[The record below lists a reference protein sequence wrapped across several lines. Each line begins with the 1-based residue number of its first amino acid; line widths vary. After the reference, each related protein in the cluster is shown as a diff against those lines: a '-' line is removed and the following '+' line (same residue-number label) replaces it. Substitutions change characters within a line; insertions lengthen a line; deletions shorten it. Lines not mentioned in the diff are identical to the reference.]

1 MSALSFNQ
9 VSLNPVSQ
17 PDNQIWITAVDL
29 ANALGYKKADAVTQ
43 IFKRNEE
50 EFSSSMS
57 LTLKMSV
64 NGINN
69 SLRQKTVRIFS
80 LRGCHLVAMFAKTAV
95 AKQFRKWVLDLIDN
109 ELKTPI
115 QSSKL
120 SESQKQQ
127 IKEAVNKRHHRTQE
141 SHQAIYL
148 KLHAL
153 CKVSTY
159 TEINATDFDLA
170 IRFLNSIENSP
181 VFKHS
186 SVVMPTGQHII
197 TDDDLFYIAY
207 SAFCIQKMGEMYA
220 FILPIFE
227 RLNSPMVGKIA
238 SYAQCY
244 DNCHFDLKRMSKQ
257 LYKNASESTKLRLD
271 NLLLK
276 L

>member
-120 SESQKQQ
+120 SEST
-127 IKEAVNKRHHRTQE
+127 ILI
-141 SHQAIYL
+141 SGYL
-148 KLHAL
+148 
-153 CKVSTY
+153 
-159 TEINATDFDLA
+159 I
-170 IRFLNSIENSP
+170 FLNILKNSSLICESI
-181 VFKHS
+181 
-186 SVVMPTGQHII
+186 
-197 TDDDLFYIAY
+197 L
-207 SAFCIQKMGEMYA
+207 
-220 FILPIFE
+220 
-227 RLNSPMVGKIA
+227 
-238 SYAQCY
+238 
-244 DNCHFDLKRMSKQ
+244 
-257 LYKNASESTKLRLD
+257 
-271 NLLLK
+271 
-276 L
+276 